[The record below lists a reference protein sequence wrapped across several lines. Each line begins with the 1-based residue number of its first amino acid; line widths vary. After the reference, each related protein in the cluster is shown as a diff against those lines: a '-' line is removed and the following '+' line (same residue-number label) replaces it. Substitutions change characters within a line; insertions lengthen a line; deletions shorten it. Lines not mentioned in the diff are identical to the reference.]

1 MMLRAKRD
9 SLGGAACKAIPSL
22 GEIEGRVM
30 ILELIALTALT
41 RLIRLHN
48 AEEKSDL
55 IKAMR
60 HAIDRKCHDAKLC
73 GTDRESAEKYAE
85 ELLVCAEEQ
94 AIDISAIRERA

>member
-1 MMLRAKRD
+1 MLRARRD
-9 SLGGAACKAIPSL
+9 SRGGAASKAIPSL
-22 GEIEGRVM
+22 GEVEGRMM

-55 IKAMR
+55 MKAMR

-73 GTDRESAEKYAE
+73 GTDTKSAEQYAE
-85 ELLVCAEEQ
+85 ELLACAEEQ
-94 AIDISAIRERA
+94 ASAITAIRENA